1 MATLVRTHEALNGL
15 IVYDN
20 TATGS
25 VGQLTAPAS
34 FDIIKIHPNV
44 AQLHGVTNLA
54 FAFTFA
60 DVDAW
65 VKARI
70 EGSLDGTNFASLMEI
85 ADAIY
90 TVDGTYH
97 IIWTR
102 LGAFTYMK
110 GVFVSESASPS
121 DAVCDLIVRA
131 GA

>member
-1 MATLVRTHEALNGL
+1 MATLIRTHEALNGI

-25 VGQLTAPAS
+25 VGQLAAPGN
-34 FDIIKIHPNV
+34 FDTLRIHPNTT
-44 AQLHGVTNLA
+44 QLHGVTNLA

-90 TVDGTYH
+90 TADGTYH
-97 IIWTR
+97 IVWTR
-102 LGAFTYMK
+102 LGAFTYMR